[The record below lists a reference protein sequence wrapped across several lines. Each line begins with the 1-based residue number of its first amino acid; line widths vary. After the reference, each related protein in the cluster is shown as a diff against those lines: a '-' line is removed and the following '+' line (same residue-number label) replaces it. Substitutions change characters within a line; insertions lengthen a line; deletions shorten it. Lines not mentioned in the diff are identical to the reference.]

1 MKSIHHIWLASLM
14 LAGTM
19 LGFCGCNDDDE
30 VSGTQLYSFG
40 PCPVL
45 RGDNI
50 KVIGANL
57 DDVTKVVFP
66 GEAGSKVEV
75 SDFVSHASDLME
87 VTVPQEAVPGKLKI
101 VVGASDTITSKS
113 KITYSEPIS
122 FDAVT
127 PTTGLV
133 AGDVITITGDYLNN
147 IASITFAENVEVPAE
162 DFVSQSRKQIKVAVP
177 KAAVSGKITLSDG
190 AEVATLLES
199 EEELQIAS
207 ATYISK
213 DKCNVTEGEVITI
226 MGENL
231 QLVEKVVYPGDIA
244 DTAPVASADGKQ
256 LTTVVPVGI
265 KSGELTLSLY
275 SGDAISAGE
284 IAVPTIE
291 VTSVSPNENLS
302 TGDQVTLHG
311 SKLNLVSQIL
321 LPGDITL
328 STSDWTVNSDGTELT
343 FTIPA
348 GVVDGNITVVQN
360 DNISVSG
367 LKISMKKEGN
377 VIWTGNVNLGNWGSY
392 IQADASEDV
401 CQAIN
406 GPGTLTVNFEEDTS
420 STWWQIRFQY
430 RDWATCWEKTRDTG
444 IYGLEQGA
452 TSISIPVTAEDVEH
466 IQSEGFVING
476 CFITITSME
485 FQKQ

>member
-1 MKSIHHIWLASLM
+1 M
-14 LAGTM
+14 AGTA
-19 LGFCGCNDDDE
+19 LGLTACSDDDE
-30 VSGTQLYSFG
+30 AGGTQLLSFG

-50 KVIGANL
+50 KVIGSGL
-57 DDVTKVVFP
+57 STVTKVVFP
-66 GEAGSKVEV
+66 GEAGTKVETGE
-75 SDFVSHASDLME
+75 FVSHSDDLIE

-101 VVGASDTITSKS
+101 VAGTSDTITSKS

-122 FDAVT
+122 LDAVS

-133 AGDVITITGDYLNN
+133 AGDIITITGDYLNN
-147 IASITFAENVEVPAE
+147 IASITFAEKVEVLAE
-162 DFVSQSRKQIKVAVP
+162 NFVSQSRKQIKVAVP

-190 AEVATLLES
+190 AEVETLLES
-199 EEELQIAS
+199 EEVLQIAS
-207 ATYISK
+207 ASFISK
-213 DKCNVTEGEVITI
+213 DKTDVVEGETITI
-226 MGENL
+226 TGENL

-244 DTAPVASADGKQ
+244 DTAPAASADGRQ

-265 KSGELTLSLY
+265 KSGALTLSLF
-275 SGDAISAGE
+275 SGDAVSAGE
-284 IAVPTIE
+284 ISVPTIAI
-291 VTSVSPNENLS
+291 TSVSPSENLS
-302 TGDQVTLHG
+302 AGDQVTLHG
-311 SKLNLVSQIL
+311 SNLNLVSKIQ
-321 LPGDITL
+321 LPGDVTL
-328 STSDWTVNSDGTELT
+328 EKGSWTVNSAATELT
-343 FTIPA
+343 FTLPA

-377 VIWTGNVNLGNWGSY
+377 VIWTGNVNLGNWSSY
-392 IQADASEDV
+392 IQTEPTDDV
-401 CQAIN
+401 CKAID
-406 GPGTLTVNFEEDTS
+406 GPGTLTVNFEQDTS

-466 IQSEGFVING
+466 IQGEGFVING
-476 CFITITSME
+476 CFITIKSME